1 MGKKQRGLS
10 GIGCLGVILIT
21 IGVFGFIMIFIFMA
35 AFGSKDQNPQKVGEV
50 DTEEE
55 QQQEDS
61 AEDKHSNVFHVG
73 DIVETDNFRITYES
87 ANEYKSNN
95 EFIQPESGYVYWEFK
110 FKFENISNSDQV
122 VSSLMDWVCYADN
135 LKMDQT
141 YVGEN
146 NGLDASISAGR
157 QTEGTVYF
165 EIPKDAE
172 SIELEYDINYW
183 YSDKIIFV
191 GK

>member
-1 MGKKQRGLS
+1 
-10 GIGCLGVILIT
+10 
-21 IGVFGFIMIFIFMA
+21 
-35 AFGSKDQNPQKVGEV
+35 
-50 DTEEE
+50 
-55 QQQEDS
+55 
-61 AEDKHSNVFHVG
+61 
-73 DIVETDNFRITYES
+73 
-87 ANEYKSNN
+87 
-95 EFIQPESGYVYWEFK
+95 
-110 FKFENISNSDQV
+110 
-122 VSSLMDWVCYADN
+122 MDWVCYADN